1 MGSRRHAVAS
11 LILPVFLLLPLFR
24 VEGTRAADG
33 TEGAL
38 WVRHAQ
44 SRLLSTPFDVAVDR
58 KGVVFLLESG
68 ARVLSIF
75 SPRGE
80 FLREISGRG
89 NWADPSAVAIGP
101 TGTVFLADGE
111 SGRVLEMDLSGKVRR
126 EYKVGGNARLTG
138 VAVYGDAVFCVDNRN
153 HRIAVFRKHGASPEF
168 WGKRGEA
175 PGQFQSPFR
184 IVADPTGRLFVTD
197 VLNARVQWFSAFGR
211 PLGELKRFG
220 AAEGKIFR
228 PTGITLDLRGRIW
241 IGDSYTGLV
250 QLFEERG
257 RFAKSVRAGGRPLI
271 FGDPVGLAAT
281 AGGVWVADQRENRLA
296 LFRE

>member
-11 LILPVFLLLPLFR
+11 LILLVLFSHFR
-24 VEGTRAADG
+24 VGVLAAADG
-33 TEGAL
+33 AGGAL
-38 WVRHAQ
+38 WLRHAQ
-44 SRLLSTPFDVAVDR
+44 ARLLSMPFDIAVDR

-68 ARVLSIF
+68 VRVISIF

-80 FLREISGRG
+80 FLREIHGKG
-89 NWADPSAVAIGP
+89 AWLDPSAVAVGP
-101 TGTVFLADGE
+101 TGTIFLADGDA
-111 SGRVLEMDLSGKVRR
+111 GRVLEMDLSGKVRR
-126 EYKVGGNARLTG
+126 EYRVGGNARLTG
-138 VAVYGDAVFCVDNRN
+138 VAVFGDSVFCVDNRN
-153 HRIAVFRKHGASPEF
+153 HRVAVFRKPGAPPEF

-184 IVADPTGRLFVTD
+184 IVADPTGRIFVTD

-228 PTGITLDLRGRIW
+228 PTGITLDPRGRIW

-250 QLFEERG
+250 QLFEEGG
-257 RFAKSVRAGGRPLI
+257 RFVKALRAGGRPMV
-271 FGDPVGLAAT
+271 FGDPIGLAA
-281 AGGVWVADQRENRLA
+281 APGGVWVSDQRENRIA
-296 LFRE
+296 LIRE